1 VSQLHQTSL
10 ILRFSRKFDSRH
22 LGRLASSVSS
32 DKLSRPGMRTS
43 HRYLIVWLLTAL
55 CGVPAVLA
63 ATHPVHAQHGMVVT
77 VHDLASQVGVEI
89 LQAGGNAVDAA
100 VGTGFAL
107 AVVHSPAGN
116 IGGGGFMLI
125 RMADGGTHFLDYRE
139 KAPAAASRDMYL
151 DSQGNVMEGASE
163 YGYKAIG
170 VPGSVA
176 GMAYAEKK
184 FGKLTLKQ
192 VMAPAIKLARDGYAL
207 SWEEAR
213 DFHDPYLAKFPESR
227 RIFQRNGDYYKPG
240 ETFRQPD
247 LARTLERISENP
259 DDFYHGA
266 LARELAAALAKGGGL
281 ITVDDLAHYEVKERE
296 PVRGS
301 YRGYEVISA
310 PPPSSGGTVLLE
322 SLNILEGYDLAKMDS
337 RSAESIHYT
346 IEAYRRAFFDRAE
359 FLGDPDFAK
368 IPVAQL
374 LDKKYAAG
382 WRETIDPER
391 ASVSK
396 ELKRPAIFSQLE
408 QYAQL
413 HPLAW
418 AGHESNHTTH
428 YSVVDAEGN
437 AVAVTT
443 TINDWFGSR
452 VTAEGL
458 GFLLNDEMDD
468 FSSKPGVPNGDGLI
482 QGAANEIGP
491 GKRPLSSMT
500 PTIVVHN
507 GKTVLVLGSPGSSKI
522 ITTVA
527 NVLMGVV
534 DYGMN
539 LQEAVD
545 APRFHNQWMP
555 DVVNVEKWFSPDTV
569 AALRKIGYKVQF
581 GLTDGDQIAPYWSD
595 AECIAIDEKTGER
608 LGAND
613 VRNSRGKAV
622 GY

>member
-1 VSQLHQTSL
+1 MRSPRKLL
-10 ILRFSRKFDSRH
+10 IRL
-22 LGRLASSVSS
+22 LLTILALASSAF
-32 DKLSRPGMRTS
+32 
-43 HRYLIVWLLTAL
+43 TA
-55 CGVPAVLA
+55 
-63 ATHPVHAQHGMVVT
+63 TRPVHAQHAMVVS
-77 VHDLASQVGVEI
+77 VQEPASQAGVEI

-100 VGTGFAL
+100 VATGFAL

-125 RMADGGTHFLDYRE
+125 RMADGKAHFLDYRE
-139 KAPAAASRDMYL
+139 KAPASATRDMYL
-151 DSQGNVMEGASE
+151 DPQGNVIEGASE

-176 GMAYAEKK
+176 GMVTAEKK

-192 VMAPAIKLARDGYAL
+192 VMAPAIKLARDGFAL
-207 SWEEAR
+207 TWDEA
-213 DFHDPYLAKFPESR
+213 HDLHDSYLAKFPESR
-227 RIFQRNGDYYKPG
+227 RVFQRNGDYYKSG
-240 ETFRQPD
+240 EIFRQPD

-266 LARELAAALAKGGGL
+266 LARELAAAVQKGGGL
-281 ITVDDLAHYEVKERE
+281 ITVEDLAHYEVKERE
-296 PVRGS
+296 PVHGS
-301 YRGYEVISA
+301 YRGYDVISA
-310 PPPSSGGTVLLE
+310 PPPSSGGTVLIE
-322 SLNILEGYDLAKMDS
+322 SLNILEGYDLAKMQN
-337 RSAESIHYT
+337 RSAQSIHFT
-346 IEAYRRAFFDRAE
+346 VEGFRRAFFDRAE
-359 FLGDPDFAK
+359 FMGDPDFSK

-374 LDKKYAAG
+374 LDKRYAAA
-382 WRETIDPER
+382 WRESIDPEHVT
-391 ASVSK
+391 ASK
-396 ELKRPAIFSQLE
+396 ELKRPAIFSELE
-408 QYAQL
+408 QYAEA
-413 HPLAW
+413 HPLEVPRR
-418 AGHESNHTTH
+418 ESNYTTH
-428 YSVVDAEGN
+428 YSVVDADGN

-452 VTAEGL
+452 VTADGL

-468 FSSKPGVPNGDGLI
+468 FSSKPGVPNADGLI
-482 QGAANEIGP
+482 QGTANEIGP

-507 GKTVLVLGSPGSSKI
+507 GKTVMVLGSPGSSKI

-539 LQEAVD
+539 LQEAVN
-545 APRFHNQWMP
+545 APRFHNQWLP

-569 AALRKIGYKVQF
+569 NTLGKMGYKVQV
-581 GLTDGDQIAPYWSD
+581 GLHDGQDVSPYWSD

-608 LGAND
+608 LGATD
-613 VRNSRGKAV
+613 GRNSHGKAV